1 MANLCDDNEL
11 MSIISPILSSLAIMG
26 IVEFSTLAFY
36 GLATIAQILVLQGKI
51 RRSQSV
57 LLLWGLPA
65 IVLHGALLYRWID
78 GNTAHIQNLYISN
91 VISLLAW
98 LMGVLLLLTTL
109 RKPVQSMGLFIFP
122 VAAMSI
128 LLVNLY
134 PGNYFFDTGA
144 NPRQLIHILSAIL
157 AFSVLSIA
165 AFQAVLLAVQDDLLR
180 YKRANNRLLR
190 VLPPVE
196 TMENLLFEIIWTG
209 FILLTFV
216 VMTSLLFFQFG
227 PGLTHSP
234 TLVLLAWLTF
244 ALLLWGHYYWG
255 WRGRTAVRWT
265 LAGAGMLVLSYICI

>member
-1 MANLCDDNEL
+1 

-26 IVEFSTLAFY
+26 LIEFSTLAFY
-36 GLATIAQILVLQGKI
+36 ALATITQVLVLTGKI
-51 RRSQSV
+51 RHSQSV
-57 LLLWGLPA
+57 LFLWGLPA

-78 GNTAHIQNLYISN
+78 GSTQAHLQNLYLSN

-122 VAAMSI
+122 FAAISI

-157 AFSVLSIA
+157 AFSVLCIA

-180 YKRANNRLLR
+180 HKRISNRLLR

-196 TMENLLFEIIWTG
+196 AMENLLYEIIWTG

-216 VMTSLLFFQFG
+216 IMTSLLFFQFE

-234 TLVLLAWLTF
+234 ALVLLAWLTF